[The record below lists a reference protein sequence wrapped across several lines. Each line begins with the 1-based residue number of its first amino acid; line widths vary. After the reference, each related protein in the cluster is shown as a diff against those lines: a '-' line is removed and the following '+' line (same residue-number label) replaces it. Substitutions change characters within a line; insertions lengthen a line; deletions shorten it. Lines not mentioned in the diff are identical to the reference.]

1 MDPDDMPASG
11 ATALAIACF
20 SGHVNCVR
28 LLMGLPHSLGG
39 PMLIPGKPLPAAANP
54 RIMSADGLHPLINAC
69 RGKKEKTA
77 VEIVEILLE
86 FDRGL
91 LLLPADIG
99 GIALH
104 GATERGFPRVVVRRV
119 DT

>member
-1 MDPDDMPASG
+1 MPAAG

-20 SGHVNCVR
+20 GGHVSCVR
-28 LLMGLPHSLGG
+28 LLVGLPHSLGG

-69 RGKKEKTA
+69 CGRNEQAA
-77 VEIVEILLE
+77 VEIVEILLGI
-86 FDRGL
+86 DRGL

-104 GATERGFPRVVVRRV
+104 GAVERGLPRVVVRRM
-119 DT
+119 DTL